1 MIRRLVHNTRETGQG
16 QWRMNAHCASSH
28 PGRASENGASPLL
41 SSERSTSPLHSQRL
55 RRPGHCG
62 SDPGASH
69 PTPSSAA
76 ADPPG
81 ILRRK
86 DRHIQAG
93 GQDGLQE
100 RGRGHPGFLA
110 RVRKGSPAPSAESER
125 SELCPAIRNA
135 TWRNRTYRATS
146 RRTALQSPWRRSLIP
161 GRLCQEASGAERMG
175 LRGWVWVMGLP
186 LDRGRVYH
194 PRPHPEKIIE
204 QLDPDIPFCRA

>member
-1 MIRRLVHNTRETGQG
+1 MPASHRTFDECSRPFLLPCRDRPPAGPGVMSNLPPSSCVIRRLVHNTRETGQG

-86 DRHIQAG
+86 DRHIQAK
-93 GQDGLQE
+93 
-100 RGRGHPGFLA
+100 R
-110 RVRKGSPAPSAESER
+110 
-125 SELCPAIRNA
+125 
-135 TWRNRTYRATS
+135 
-146 RRTALQSPWRRSLIP
+146 P
-161 GRLCQEASGAERMG
+161 GRSPGTRPRSSRFPGPGQEGFACP
-175 LRGWVWVMGLP
+175 LRRIRKSRTMS
-186 LDRGRVYH
+186 R
-194 PRPHPEKIIE
+194 
-204 QLDPDIPFCRA
+204 